1 MVEVKVTRSGY
12 LCTLHALPEI
22 AYALILY
29 SEEVVVAVVLVVF
42 EKNTLVNCIN
52 CT

>member
-1 MVEVKVTRSGY
+1 MTRSGN

-22 AYALILY
+22 RYALILY
-29 SEEVVVAVVLVVF
+29 IEDVVVAVVLVVL

-52 CT
+52 CV